1 VALGDPL
8 DAKLLGPS
16 LAAAIP
22 GLKFNQYGSPYIP
35 GVTRPL
41 GPWQVASDFPDRNL
55 LTQQIYSERLTWNS
69 PIGQFVSITAL
80 LNEKDDTE
88 QDFDGSCGISMLQG
102 ACNVLPNPL
111 IGFLHTSRPQKYDQ
125 ISEEL
130 RFTHDFGDV
139 VKFLGGFYFFHDNIS
154 AVQLTRTTIPGV
166 PVTAPAT
173 AQFSG
178 DANDSYSGFAN
189 VIYNVTSKLHVSAG
203 FRSISES
210 TSFHNAFNLLYIP
223 NVGPADIPLLSFRD
237 AKTFTKTLSK
247 FSVDYAITDQNLFY
261 ISRSEGFRSGGF
273 SPRSTLS
280 ESIPGQT
287 NYSPGANYSAFRPE
301 SDVSYEAGLKN
312 TFFGGQLLFNVDGFI
327 NEDSD
332 HQSTQVVL
340 TPGFG
345 PGTNTYIVNIPR
357 VEIKGAEL
365 EAILRPQMARGLT
378 LSFVGGYQNAE
389 ITNGKVP
396 GVEAP
401 VNADGTAG
409 APGTTYNLTG
419 TPLERVPHFNY
430 TIRGDYVYDLGPG
443 RLELNAGYRWTDTY
457 NFGTFALLPDNQPA
471 FGLVDASVSYSWDRY
486 KLVFSGKNLADQVY
500 RSNSLPSVFF
510 QGWGDPRTVLVELQ
524 AHF

>member
-1 VALGDPL
+1 
-8 DAKLLGPS
+8 
-16 LAAAIP
+16 
-22 GLKFNQYGSPYIP
+22 
-35 GVTRPL
+35 
-41 GPWQVASDFPDRNL
+41 
-55 LTQQIYSERLTWNS
+55 
-69 PIGQFVSITAL
+69 
-80 LNEKDDTE
+80 
-88 QDFDGSCGISMLQG
+88 
-102 ACNVLPNPL
+102 
-111 IGFLHTSRPQKYDQ
+111 
-125 ISEEL
+125 
-130 RFTHDFGDV
+130 
-139 VKFLGGFYFFHDNIS
+139 
-154 AVQLTRTTIPGV
+154 
-166 PVTAPAT
+166 
-173 AQFSG
+173 
-178 DANDSYSGFAN
+178 
-189 VIYNVTSKLHVSAG
+189 LHVSAG